1 MKNTLLYV
9 VLILVLCSSCSK
21 KTYSALY
28 HDNLVLEPNDT
39 KYYLPKNLLKLE
51 IIYTLNEPRY
61 QKGDVDRI
69 LKMQPTKITI
79 EDPIVITKLS
89 VPDTS
94 RVFVIQG
101 KQLSDAHFLG
111 MELDSENSALEKITN
126 TSVKNKDSKT
136 HDYSSF
142 TTSQIESKMYDAVI
156 ELKNKLPKIVSKKE
170 AERSLKTMSFYKS
183 QLKILNEDFQP
194 YIKQYKV
201 KYTVV
206 IDPLQLYSEDGNW
219 SSIEEDNI
227 YHSIFPEHI
236 FEDKGDLTD
245 IVIVKIT
252 KPKRSSLDELLN
264 EEPVEGIIYRN
275 TSPLNIEI
283 TLNDRSISKD
293 TLALTQSETFKAIS
307 VKRFET
313 AEAKSIVLF
322 KPKTSTNIADAIPD
336 FLESVELLDFDSD
349 KISEVSQ
356 TAIKNKYKEKLKK
369 IDSFIES
376 IKARKATL

>member
-1 MKNTLLYV
+1 MKNSLLYI

-28 HDNLVLEPNDT
+28 QDNLVLEPNDT
-39 KYYLPKNLLKLE
+39 KYYLPKNLLKFE

-61 QKGDVDRI
+61 QKGDVNRV
-69 LKMQPTKITI
+69 LKVQPTKITI

-101 KQLSDAHFLG
+101 KQLSDARFVD
-111 MELDSENSALEKITN
+111 MELDSENAALEKITN
-126 TSVKNKDSKT
+126 TSVENKGSKT
-136 HDYSSF
+136 HDYSLF
-142 TTSQIESKMYDAVI
+142 TTSHLETKMYDAVT
-156 ELKNKLPKIVSKKE
+156 ELKNKLPEIVSKKE

-206 IDPLQLYSEDGNW
+206 IDPLQLYYEDGNW
-219 SSIEEDNI
+219 SSIEGDNI

-245 IVIVKIT
+245 IVTVKIT

-264 EEPVEGIIYRN
+264 KEPVEGIIYRN
-275 TSPLNIEI
+275 NSPLNIEI
-283 TLNDRSISKD
+283 ALNDYTISKE
-293 TLALTQSETFKAIS
+293 TFSLTQSETFKTIS
-307 VKRFET
+307 AKRFET
-313 AEAKSIVLF
+313 EEPTSILLF
-322 KPKTSTNIADAIPD
+322 KPKSSTNVADAIPD
-336 FLESVELLDFDSD
+336 FLESVEFLDFDSD

-356 TAIKNKYKEKLKK
+356 TAIKNKYEEKLKS
-369 IDSFIES
+369 IDSLIQS
-376 IKARKATL
+376 LKAHKATL